1 MDIGNIPP
9 MISNCAVKTDD
20 HVPAKNVVRGTGR
33 EFVSIRGTKMRR
45 VLEI

>member
-20 HVPAKNVVRGTGR
+20 HVPAKNVVRGTEGVR
-33 EFVSIRGTKMRR
+33 EYPGN
-45 VLEI
+45 